1 MESRYPKVHQNLAWP
16 CQPKLGQSI
25 SKPYTLILMSHV
37 LNKKYEV
44 ASRPTAGRLGDV
56 LSDRQSVV

>member
-1 MESRYPKVHQNLAWP
+1 
-16 CQPKLGQSI
+16 
-25 SKPYTLILMSHV
+25 
-37 LNKKYEV
+37 V